1 MTRRKK
7 KNDAKR
13 KRRRRPVIKG
23 KSVQQ
28 SSRAAKTLSQADDTL
43 IDAEDPLLD
52 LLLGAEDESP
62 ELDAAVPMWMDEQ
75 GMHAMLP
82 GTADA
87 ETYERL
93 TELYQQ
99 NIRNSPMWDE
109 MVREFG
115 LEKAEALLKQC
126 RAEPG

>member
-7 KNDAKR
+7 PNGVKP
-13 KRRRRPVIKG
+13 KRRRRPSLPG
-23 KSVQQ
+23 KLSHASKQGQVFSLQ
-28 SSRAAKTLSQADDTL
+28 STDEAL
-43 IDAEDPLLD
+43 AETGDP
-52 LLLGAEDESP
+52 
-62 ELDAAVPMWMDEQ
+62 VPMWMDDQ
-75 GMHAMLP
+75 GVHALLP
-82 GTADA
+82 GSPAAD
-87 ETYERL
+87 TYERL

-115 LEKAEALLKQC
+115 PEKAEQLLKQC

>member
-7 KNDAKR
+7 PNEAKR
-13 KRRRRPVIKG
+13 TRRRRPVVKG
-23 KSVQQ
+23 KLERESR
-28 SSRAAKTLSQADDTL
+28 RAATTESQLADSLQSTDEAL
-43 IDAEDPLLD
+43 AETGDP
-52 LLLGAEDESP
+52 
-62 ELDAAVPMWMDEQ
+62 VPMWMDQQ
-75 GMHAMLP
+75 GVHALLP
-82 GTADA
+82 GSPAAD
-87 ETYERL
+87 TYERL

-115 LEKAEALLKQC
+115 PEKAEQLLKQC